1 MFECR
6 NSKTMGILVQNSN
19 APSLKQ
25 ASEEIATRLTA
36 DELVGE
42 IHHLRLRVGLTK
54 TICSAIEVERLAE
67 ALREGSLKP
76 EAGNPRDVA
85 VGEKTTSIVPARKS
99 RRPTNSNLAERGPKE
114 NAIAAS
120 ISELYD
126 RLGGF
131 IKE

>member
-19 APSLKQ
+19 PPSFKQ

-76 EAGNPRDVA
+76 EAGHPREVA

-114 NAIAAS
+114 NAVAAS
-120 ISELYD
+120 ISDLYD